1 MKVQTNAKAQDPVS
15 TKPQTSQLSIRT
27 LAMNEGLS
35 EMGPFPWQPGAEAGI
50 LSATLREK
58 KQK

>member
-1 MKVQTNAKAQDPVS
+1 
-15 TKPQTSQLSIRT
+15 
-27 LAMNEGLS
+27 MNEGLS